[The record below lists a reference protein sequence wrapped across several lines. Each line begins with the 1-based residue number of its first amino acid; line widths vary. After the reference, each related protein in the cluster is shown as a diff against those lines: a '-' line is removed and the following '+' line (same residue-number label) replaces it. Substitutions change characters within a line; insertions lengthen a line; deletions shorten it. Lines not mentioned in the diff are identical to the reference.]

1 MQKLLLF
8 LITVFALL
16 PGTPQ
21 SQNFFQNTFALPGYS
36 VHTGGVA
43 QLTNGRIALGGR
55 ISNEQ
60 TNEQGI
66 AILNLS
72 AAGNLLWAVRLDAA
86 GSQPGGEILSDL
98 LAAPNGKILAVLGK
112 DFAAAGVSG
121 MVQLEADGAIA
132 WSKRLGGAA
141 DLFAGISPLTDG
153 YLLQGSSGYPQKGLL
168 VKIGPDG
175 QEIWRKTLSQPGAP
189 MIFYDSWED
198 TQGFLYVVG
207 EVVDQDGVFL
217 KFNAVGELVW
227 ARRLGTTDP
236 DKLRAIV
243 PMPDG
248 KVLLG
253 GSAKGFDHYFKVW
266 LTQTDLSGTIRWSST
281 YGSSGDDFELQ
292 DLIPTAQGPVFSLS
306 GLGAAPNLGAG
317 MARVNDNG
325 DLLWVKDYDPAGQF
339 SRAPQLG
346 NGANNSLITAAS
358 LQTGAGT
365 VFYVVSA
372 NASGDAPPCCLKS
385 GNLTVTDINI
395 PSEVF
400 VPDAG
405 TIAPLLA
412 GDWTTAALALQQS
425 QLCEP
430 AHVEIALSD
439 SLICPG
445 ECIDLSIVDPTPGV
459 NYSWSYPGG
468 KPQPGNPNRV
478 CFPDAAADV
487 LITLFA
493 NDCPFQQDT
502 ALLRLSAAE
511 EQFPN
516 AFTPNGDGDNDRFL
530 PVLYCPVSQYLFRVY
545 NRWGELMFET
555 ANPAQGWDGTFNGL
569 EASSDVY
576 AWVVEYQGGLNA
588 TAGLIQKKGSVT
600 LLR

>member
-1 MQKLLLF
+1 M
-8 LITVFALL
+8 
-16 PGTPQ
+16 
-21 SQNFFQNTFALPGYS
+21 PGYS
-36 VHTGGVA
+36 VQTGGVA
-43 QLTNGRIALGGR
+43 QLTNGRIALGGQ
-55 ISNEQ
+55 ISHEQ
-60 TNEQGI
+60 TNEQGA

-72 AAGNLLWAVRLDAA
+72 AAGNLLWAVRLEA
-86 GSQPGGEILSDL
+86 GSLAGAEFVTDL
-98 LAAPNGKILAVLGK
+98 IAAPNGKMLAVLGK
-112 DFAAAGVSG
+112 EYAAAGVSG
-121 MVQLEADGAIA
+121 MAQMEADGAIG
-132 WSKRLGGAA
+132 WSKRLTGTG
-141 DLFAGISPLTDG
+141 DLFTGISPLADG
-153 YLLQGSSGYPQKGLL
+153 YLLCGGSGFPQKGLL

-175 QEIWRKTLSQPGAP
+175 QEIWRKTTGQPGAP
-189 MIFYDSWED
+189 MVFYDSWED

-207 EVVDQDGVFL
+207 EVIGQDGIFL
-217 KFNAVGELVW
+217 KYNAVGDLVW

-236 DKLRAIV
+236 DGLRAII

-253 GSAKGFDHYFKVW
+253 GTAKGFDHYLKVW

-281 YGSSGDDFELQ
+281 YGTSGDDFELQ
-292 DLIPTAQGPVFSLS
+292 DLISTPQGPVFSVS
-306 GLGAAPNLGAG
+306 GAGAAPNLGAG

-325 DLLWVKDYDPAGQF
+325 DLLWIKDYDPAGQF
-339 SRAPQLG
+339 SRAPQLAAG
-346 NGANNSLITAAS
+346 TNNSLIAAAS

-365 VFYVVSA
+365 VFYAVSA
-372 NASGDAPPCCLKS
+372 NASGNAPPCCLKS
-385 GNLTVTDINI
+385 GNLTVTDITIQN
-395 PSEVF
+395 EVF

-405 TIAPLLA
+405 TITPLSPGA
-412 GDWTTAALALQQS
+412 WTAVPVSFQQNN
-425 QLCEP
+425 LCNP

-445 ECIDLSIVDPTPGV
+445 ECIDLSMVDPTPGV

-468 KPQPGNPNRV
+468 KPQAGNPVRV
-478 CFPDAAADV
+478 CFPDATADV

-530 PVLYCPVSQYLFRVY
+530 PVLYCPVQKYHFRVY

-569 EASSDVY
+569 EAASDVY
-576 AWVVEYQGGLNA
+576 AWVIEYEGGLNGA
-588 TAGLIQKKGSVT
+588 TGLIQKKGSVT

>member
-1 MQKLLLF
+1 MQKLPLV
-8 LITVFALL
+8 LITAFVLF
-16 PGTPQ
+16 PGTSR
-21 SQNFFQNTFALPGYS
+21 SQNFFQNTYSLPGYS
-36 VHTGGVA
+36 VQTGGVA
-43 QLTNGRIALGGR
+43 RLTNGRIALGGR
-55 ISNEQ
+55 IRNEQ
-60 TNEQGI
+60 TNEQ
-66 AILNLS
+66 AVAVLNLS
-72 AAGNLLWAVRLDAA
+72 AAGNLLWAVRLDD
-86 GSQPGGEILSDL
+86 GLQTDEEIVSDII
-98 LAAPNGKILAVLGK
+98 AAPNGKILAVMGK
-112 DFAAAGVSG
+112 EYVATGVSG
-121 MVQLEADGAIA
+121 ILQLNADGAID
-132 WSKRLGGAA
+132 WSKRLNGSG

-153 YLLQGSSGYPQKGLL
+153 YLLQGSSDFLQKGLL

-175 QEIWRKTLSQPGAP
+175 QEIWRKTLGQPGAP

-253 GSAKGFDHYFKVW
+253 GSAKGFDQYFKVW

-306 GLGAAPNLGAG
+306 GVGAAPNLGAG

-325 DLLWVKDYDPAGQF
+325 DLLWIKDYDPAGQF
-339 SRAPQLG
+339 SRTPQLTAG
-346 NGANNSLITAAS
+346 INNSLIAAAS

-365 VFYVVSA
+365 VFYAVSA

-395 PSEVF
+395 QNEVF

-405 TIAPLLA
+405 TIPPLLT
-412 GDWTTAALALQQS
+412 GNWTATALTFQQIN
-425 QLCEP
+425 LCEP
-430 AHVEIALSD
+430 AHVEMALSD

-459 NYSWSYPGG
+459 KYTWSYPGG
-468 KPQPGNPNRV
+468 KPQPGNPAGV

-516 AFTPNGDGDNDRFL
+516 AFTPNSDGDNDRFL

-555 ANPAQGWDGTFNGL
+555 ANPSEGWDGTFNGL
-569 EASSDVY
+569 EAASDVY
-576 AWVVEYQGGLNA
+576 AWVVEYRGGQGSGQD
-588 TAGLIQKKGSVT
+588 TVRKKGSVA